1 MQFVNLASSYNAYI
15 LASSLGKSDELCDP
29 AGGFIEGYNACVRCI
44 ADNIGESQTT
54 PQDIVMPE
62 FGQFLNYCSGTNPT
76 TATTSSPAHVITIYI
91 TTILNPSGTASPSPT
106 SINEHPSNTNGLGS
120 SPSASPEAADS
131 GQGSKTHLAGPIA
144 GSLVGLAV
152 VIIAGLLFWRRRRTR
167 KKNNLGDADAD
178 PEPFE
183 KAQLHSDCIPKPLS
197 ETTGGEIHE
206 MEGSFALHA
215 PTAEKPANETPAR
228 ELPAEEIRSRNS
240 PGGV

>member
-1 MQFVNLASSYNAYI
+1 MGLETAPAVCYSKCNNAYI
-15 LASSLGKSDELCDP
+15 LASSIGKADELCDP
-29 AGGFIEGYNACVRCI
+29 NGGFMEGYNACVRCI

-62 FGQFLNYCSGTNPT
+62 FGQFLTDCSGANPT

-91 TTILNPSGTASPSPT
+91 TTILNPDGTASPT
-106 SINEHPSNTNGLGS
+106 PSTNGL
-120 SPSASPEAADS
+120 DS
-131 GQGSKTHLAGPIA
+131 SKTHLAGPIA
-144 GSLVGLAV
+144 GSLAGLAI
-152 VIIAGLLFWRRRRTR
+152 VIIAGLLLWRRRRTR

-206 MEGSFALHA
+206 MEGSWALHA
-215 PTAEKPANETPAR
+215 PTAEKPANETPAQ
-228 ELPAEEIRSRNS
+228 ELPGEDIRNRNS